1 MKLTTEQIEYVENY
15 IISKDIKWYELQVEL
30 TDHMVTSMEGFWE
43 KNPELAFHQVKQYA
57 ENIFVG
63 DSSFKSIE
71 KERTLILQKE
81 YKSSRLKMVKYYLSF
96 PKIIGT
102 VLAVLAIYKISFY
115 FQDSIKFISRLFLF
129 LFLFLIPIS
138 YQWIKNLKIEGKRFL
153 AIENSPAYWALL
165 SFPNLGLSLSNVFK
179 DEILQ
184 NHLVLLPFICLW
196 VLGSLFCITGIHL
209 NDKIVA
215 TIKKQYQL
223 T

>member
-1 MKLTTEQIEYVENY
+1 
-15 IISKDIKWYELQVEL
+15 
-30 TDHMVTSMEGFWE
+30 
-43 KNPELAFHQVKQYA
+43 
-57 ENIFVG
+57 
-63 DSSFKSIE
+63 
-71 KERTLILQKE
+71 
-81 YKSSRLKMVKYYLSF
+81 MVKDYLSF

-215 TIKKQYQL
+215 TIKKQYQF

>member
-1 MKLTTEQIEYVENY
+1 MKLTTEQIEYVQNY
-15 IISKDIKWYELQVEL
+15 IISKDIKYYELQIEL
-30 TDHMVTSMEGFWE
+30 TDHMVTSMEEFW
-43 KNPELAFHQVKQYA
+43 KKDPELTFHQVKYYA
-57 ENIFVG
+57 EDKFDRNGFNA
-63 DSSFKSIE
+63 IE
-71 KERTLILQKE
+71 KERMLILQKE
-81 YKSSRLKMVKYYLSF
+81 YNSSRLKMVKAYLSF

-102 VLAVLAIYKISFY
+102 VLAVLVIYKISFY

-138 YQWIKNLKIEGKRFL
+138 YQWIKNRKIEGKRFL

-215 TIKKQYQL
+215 TIKNQYQL
-223 T
+223 I